1 MLFIQLNTHLACC
14 FYVLKPTNQT
24 TQPNRPKQHFMP
36 EFVCQSGIKTLLS
49 QTHSAAQ
56 GWDEAGGQHITY
68 LITTAY
74 DK

>member
-1 MLFIQLNTHLACC
+1 
-14 FYVLKPTNQT
+14 
-24 TQPNRPKQHFMP
+24 MP

-49 QTHSAAQ
+49 QIHGAAQ